1 MSKSEVPAELV
12 AAYMGTQ
19 YRTFTLSGDIVLR
32 IGEPSSAMRR
42 LIQSAGADGAA
53 FLTAENPFSEQLCG
67 TENHVRQRSLREDL
81 VLLGATIFD
90 GAGQG
95 EDPSWPAETSYTAIG
110 VTHAEACQLGIKY
123 QQNAIVWIDI
133 NGVPELL
140 LLR

>member
-1 MSKSEVPAELV
+1 MSVSGVPAELF
-12 AAYMGTQ
+12 AAYMSTQ
-19 YRTFTLSGDIVLR
+19 YRTFTLNGDIMVR

-53 FLTAENPFSEQLCG
+53 FLTAENPFSEKLCEA
-67 TENHVRQRSLREDL
+67 ENQVRQTSLREDL
-81 VLLGATIFD
+81 MFLGAIILD

-95 EDPSWPAETSYTAIG
+95 DDPTWPAETSYTAIG
-110 VTHAEACQLGIKY
+110 ITLDEARGLGTKY
-123 QQNAIVWIDI
+123 QQNAIVWIDV

>member
-1 MSKSEVPAELV
+1 MSKSGVPAELV
-12 AAYMGTQ
+12 AAYMSTL

-32 IGEPSSAMRR
+32 IGEPSSAMHRF
-42 LIQSAGADGAA
+42 IKSAGADGAA
-53 FLTAENPFSEQLCG
+53 FLTAENPFSGQLC
-67 TENHVRQRSLREDL
+67 EADNHARQRSMREDL

-95 EDPSWPAETSYTAIG
+95 EDPSWPAETSFTAIG
-110 VTHAEACQLGIKY
+110 ITHAEACQLGIKY
-123 QQNAIVWIDI
+123 RQNAIVWIDI

>member
-1 MSKSEVPAELV
+1 MSETEVPGELV
-12 AAYMGTQ
+12 AAYMSTQ
-19 YRTFTLSGDIVLR
+19 YRAFTLNGDIVLR
-32 IGEPSSAMRR
+32 IGEPSRAIRR

-53 FLTAENPFSEQLCG
+53 FLTAENPFSEQLCEA
-67 TENHVRQRSLREDL
+67 ENHVRQRSLREDL
-81 VLLGATIFD
+81 VLLGATILE

-123 QQNAIVWIDI
+123 QQNAIVWIDV

>member
-19 YRTFTLSGDIVLR
+19 YRTFTFSGDIVLR

-53 FLTAENPFSEQLCG
+53 FITAENPFSEQLCEA
-67 TENHVRQRSLREDL
+67 ENHVRQRSMREDL
-81 VLLGATIFD
+81 VLLGTTIFD

-95 EDPSWPAETSYTAIG
+95 DDPSWPAEKSYTAIG
-110 VTHAEACQLGIKY
+110 ITHAEACQLGIKY
-123 QQNAIVWIDI
+123 QQNAIVWIDV

-140 LLR
+140 MLR

>member
-1 MSKSEVPAELV
+1 MSKSEVAAELV
-12 AAYMGTQ
+12 AAYMSTQ

-32 IGEPSSAMRR
+32 IGEPSSAMCR

-53 FLTAENPFSEQLCG
+53 FLTAENPFSEKLYG
-67 TENHVRQRSLREDL
+67 AENHVRQRSLREDL

-95 EDPSWPAETSYTAIG
+95 EDPSWPAETSFTAVGI
-110 VTHAEACQLGIKY
+110 THAEACQLGIKY